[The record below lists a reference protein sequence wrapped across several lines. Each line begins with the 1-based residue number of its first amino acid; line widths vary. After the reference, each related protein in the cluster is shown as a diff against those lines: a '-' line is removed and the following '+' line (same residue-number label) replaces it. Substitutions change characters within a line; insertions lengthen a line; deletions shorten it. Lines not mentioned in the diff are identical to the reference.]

1 MEDKLNSIKLI
12 VEDIKN
18 QVIDEKM
25 YNNSLKSENINKFS
39 NLVDTINNYTTHD
52 WNTGYGMKYKKDTL
66 NILYEIIL
74 QQNKR
79 ISKLEEI
86 INSTSTHTSFHDKQD
101 DDPDPHELKCYDNSN
116 HRDSREL

>member
-12 VEDIKN
+12 VEDIQN
-18 QVIDEKM
+18 QVVDEEI
-25 YNNSLKSENINKFS
+25 YNNSLKSENINKLS

-52 WNTGYGMKYKKDTL
+52 WTTGYGMKYKKDTL
-66 NILYEIIL
+66 NILHEIIL

-86 INSTSTHTSFHDKQD
+86 INSTSTHKSFHDKQD
-101 DDPDPHELKCYDNSN
+101 DDPGLHVSRYCDNNNHHDSKEL
-116 HRDSREL
+116 

>member
-12 VEDIKN
+12 VDDIKN
-18 QVIDEKM
+18 QVIDEEM
-25 YNNSLKSENINKFS
+25 YNNSLKSENINIFS

-52 WNTGYGMKYKKDTL
+52 WNTGYDMKYKKDTL

-86 INSTSTHTSFHDKQD
+86 INSTSIYKSYPNTVD
-101 DDPDPHELKCYDNSN
+101 DGPDPHELKCYDNNN
-116 HRDSREL
+116 HRDSMEL